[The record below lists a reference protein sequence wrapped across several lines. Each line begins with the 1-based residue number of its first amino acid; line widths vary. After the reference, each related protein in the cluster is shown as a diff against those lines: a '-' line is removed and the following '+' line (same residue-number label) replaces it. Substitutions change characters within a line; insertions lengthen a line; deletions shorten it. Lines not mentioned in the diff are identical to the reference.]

1 MESAFPGREAALPNV
16 VDVLISTTSRRE
28 APMNITLNRKVVL
41 AGSSIVAAGV
51 LAVVAGLGSDASAA
65 SEGVR
70 LTADETGGADLVVTA
85 LDPGDSVTRTVTI
98 RNTTGAEGRLTF
110 TEQGAAATFAD
121 GDLQVAIS
129 RDGDQVYAGQ
139 FGAMGDF
146 AQDMGFLQPGESA
159 TFSFTV
165 SLPDEAQFVPP
176 GTQTAEATYS
186 WLTEGLA

>member
-1 MESAFPGREAALPNV
+1 MGSAFPGREAALPNV
-16 VDVLISTTSRRE
+16 LLVNI
-28 APMNITLNRKVVL
+28 PMKRKVILPL
-41 AGSSIVAAGV
+41 ASVVGAGV
-51 LAVVAGLGSDASAA
+51 LAVATGLLSGDASAA

-121 GDLQVAIS
+121 GDLQVDIS
-129 RDGDQVYAGQ
+129 RDGDTVYAGQ

-186 WLTEGLA
+186 WLTESLT